1 MTTAHPCKGSSRPRT
16 GWCVVL
22 WLHVGLRRTASS
34 AVVQMQTEDY
44 SNWLSWLLWSATNYR
59 SLDRQE
65 LIACPTYLHGAP
77 APHGLTALTED

>member
-1 MTTAHPCKGSSRPRT
+1 
-16 GWCVVL
+16 
-22 WLHVGLRRTASS
+22 
-34 AVVQMQTEDY
+34 MQTEDY